1 MRNQNTVLE
10 KMLDAISNTG
20 DAMFRYYFQT
30 EMLKNSILERQERE
44 KLKEEIIQEVVSR
57 VSVIIDEEAIK
68 QLDEMLR
75 NLGK

>member
-1 MRNQNTVLE
+1 
-10 KMLDAISNTG
+10 
-20 DAMFRYYFQT
+20 MFRYYFQT

>member
-10 KMLDAISNTG
+10 KMLDTISNTG

-30 EMLKNSILERQERE
+30 EMLKNAILERQERE